1 MRMAKRVRPTGR
13 AMSDDEVLRVSIVF
27 DDGTSRPL
35 PLLSAG
41 RRIIRFEVNE
51 TIYAPIARRDWDD
64 LEVFE

>member
-27 DDGTSRPL
+27 DDGTTRPL
-35 PLLSAG
+35 PLLSMG
-41 RRIIRFEVNE
+41 RCIIRFEVNE